1 MSPSIDAA
9 TASSPTTLRKGWRMI
24 GPGRLDWFEEPLAPP
39 APGYVTVEVLGCGV
53 CHTDLGYL
61 YDGVAPAHK
70 GPLVLGH
77 EIVGKVDD
85 KLVLVPAVAPC
96 GECRACRSGRLTACA
111 AGKMPGNHHDGGFAT
126 HVQVPSR
133 YLCPV
138 PALPAGMEVW
148 PLAAIA
154 DAITTPLQA
163 ITRTRLAR
171 GDVAV
176 VVGAGGVG
184 GFLVEQAVAVGAIV
198 IAIDPAAARRERAR
212 FHGAHACLDSAALEA
227 KTAKK
232 AVAAALPAGAPD
244 AGWHVFECSGS
255 PGGQLL
261 AYALLT
267 RGGKLGVVGFTP
279 EVVPLRLSN
288 LMALDAEAYGNWG
301 ADPGLYPEALRLVL
315 EGRIDLASAVGRH
328 SLRDAPA
335 VLEATHHRQLAHR
348 AVLVP
353 EGAP

>member
-1 MSPSIDAA
+1 MSPATDAA
-9 TASSPTTLRKGWRMI
+9 TESTTIRRGWRMT
-24 GPGRLDWFEEPLAPP
+24 GPARVEWFEEPLPAL
-39 APGYVTVEVLGCGV
+39 APGHVTVEVVGCGV

-61 YDGVAPAHK
+61 YDGVPPAQR

-77 EIVGKVDD
+77 EIVGRVDGA
-85 KLVLVPAVAPC
+85 LVLVPAVAPC

-111 AGKMPGNHHDGGFAT
+111 AGRMPGNHHDGGFAT
-126 HVQVPSR
+126 HVQVPSK

-138 PALPAGMEVW
+138 PALPPGLEAW
-148 PLAAIA
+148 RLAAIA

-171 GDVAV
+171 GDVAI

-184 GFLVEQAVAVGAIV
+184 GFLVELAVALGATV
-198 IAIDPAAARRERAR
+198 VAIDPTAGRRERALA
-212 FHGAHACLDSAALEA
+212 HGAAAALDSAGLEA
-227 KTAKK
+227 RTARK

-244 AGWHVFECSGS
+244 AGWHVFECSGA

-301 ADPGLYPEALRLVL
+301 ADPARYPEALRLVL
-315 EGRIDLASAVGRH
+315 DGKIDLESAVGRH
-328 SLRDAPA
+328 PLREAPL
-335 VLEATHHRQLAHR
+335 VLEAAHHHQLAHR

-353 EGAP
+353 EGAA